1 MHHPAAGGR
10 HGRHLKSMTHV
21 ENPTFSIDMYLLEE
35 EKLTNFIPLRSET
48 TKHYFF
54 RKESPQQEQE
64 EEQRDE

>member
-21 ENPTFSIDMYLLEE
+21 ENPTFSIDEE

-54 RKESPQQEQE
+54 SKRVAPT
-64 EEQRDE
+64 RTGRGTT